1 MKTEEWMFSSSRYKR
16 EWQRL
21 IHVLYSLNSPLHRY
35 RMLLFDGDSGVCN
48 GRFNVVCNIRLWL
61 CIGLSACSTCTWC
74 SIQFNSILS
83 GSERT
88 ILTRYQGRYRHK
100 HRQKH
105 YCVQQVRSQQRDTTE
120 KSSRP
125 RPKAKCRSDMHTLTQ
140 LCSCSCWLQDT
151 HTHSHVHAHADSKT
165 LIHSH
170 TQSCSCSCWLQDT
183 HTLTHTVML
192 MLMLTPRHTR
202 SHTHS
207 DADSKA
213 HSYHTAGRKPLILTT
228 IWATPPILN

>member
-1 MKTEEWMFSSSRYKR
+1 
-16 EWQRL
+16 
-21 IHVLYSLNSPLHRY
+21 
-35 RMLLFDGDSGVCN
+35 MLLFDGDSGVCN

-61 CIGLSACSTCTWC
+61 CICLSACSPCPWC
-74 SIQFNSILS
+74 YILFFSILS
-83 GSERT
+83 WSERT

-151 HTHSHVHAHADSKT
+151 HTLSHTVMFMLMLTPRHSHTHTHSYVHAHADSKT
-165 LIHSH
+165 LTHSH

-183 HTLTHTVML
+183 HTLSHTQSCSCSCWLQDTHAHTHTVML
-192 MLMLTPRHTR
+192 TPR
-202 SHTHS
+202 
-207 DADSKA
+207 
-213 HSYHTAGRKPLILTT
+213 LIAITLLDVNLSSWRPFELHHPYW
-228 IWATPPILN
+228 IKSSC